1 MIKMEQQLPP
11 FSLVKV
17 WIDIQHQDTPQFVKD
32 KRLRMMTHYF
42 GSIESA
48 RDYVEQN
55 GIHLNKA
62 S

>member
-1 MIKMEQQLPP
+1 MNQELPP

-17 WIDIQHQDTPQFVKD
+17 WLDIQYQDTPQYVKD
-32 KRLRMMTHYF
+32 KRLKLLIYYF

-48 RDYVEQN
+48 TKYVKDTDNYQR
-55 GIHLNKA
+55 A